1 MQEAL
6 AAVAPGRPLR
16 AGLDR
21 VLQAGRGALVVVGD
35 PIGVRAV
42 CSGGFPLDLPFTP
55 QRLSELAKMDGAIVL
70 SGDAGRIVMANVHL
84 VPDASVPTR
93 ETGTRH
99 RTAERM
105 ARSIDVPV
113 VSVSEDLAIITVY
126 RGDERHQLEPIPRLL
141 SRANQALQ
149 TLERYRSHLDAVSAN
164 LSALEVEDLVALRD
178 VVSVLQRAEM
188 VARISDEVA
197 AHLVEL
203 GDDGRLV
210 ELQLHELM
218 RDVDDERRLVIRD
231 YALVDDQRVVE
242 DALSALSQLS
252 TEALLDLRAVAAV
265 LGRNDASV
273 DLDGSVQPRGY
284 RLLSRLPRL
293 PEQVIERLVS
303 HFGALPSLLAAD
315 VAELEEVKGIGDDRA
330 GFVRDGLAR
339 LAQASILER
348 YR

>member
-35 PIGVRAV
+35 PVGVRAV

-149 TLERYRSHLDAVSAN
+149 TLERYRNHLDAVTAN
-164 LSALEVEDLVALRD
+164 LSALEVEDLAVLRD
-178 VVSVLQRAEM
+178 VLSVLQRAEM

-197 AHLVEL
+197 THLVEL

-218 RDVDDERRLVIRD
+218 RDVEDDRRLVVRD
-231 YALVDDQRVVE
+231 YCLDDDPGAVDRSLEAL
-242 DALSALSQLS
+242 AKLS
-252 TEALLDLRAVAAV
+252 TEALLDLRAVASV
-265 LGRNDASV
+265 LGRGDGLA
-273 DLDGSVQPRGY
+273 DLDQSVQARGF
-284 RLLSRLPRL
+284 RLLSRLPRI
-293 PEQVIERLVS
+293 PEHVIEGLVG
-303 HFGALPSLLAAD
+303 HFGDLPSLLGAD
-315 VAELEEVKGIGDDRA
+315 LGDLEEVKGIGGERA
-330 GFVRDGLAR
+330 GWLRDGLAR